1 MHTAHPV
8 QPQHVAARLA
18 TLVSALVPTPLP
30 LVLTSPDPAQPCGPV
45 KTQAGK
51 VCITPKEGVQQAQVV
66 ESKEFKTVQVPP
78 ASNDEQLRAALQAV
92 QVRCGYTLLLPC
104 NSGIG
109 LSICWLRLPG
119 MRDPGSR
126 CRLVGFSIATMTYLP
141 STFGVQYCF
150 MVLHPLHRH
159 CIPLHWL
166 PGCCLP

>member
-1 MHTAHPV
+1 MRQGSLGISSGWPSAARCRTGSMHTAHPV

-51 VCITPKEGVQQAQVV
+51 VYITPKEGVQQAQVV

-78 ASNDEQLRAALQAV
+78 ASNDEQLRAALEAV

-104 NSGIG
+104 NSSIG

-119 MRDPGSR
+119 MRDPAAAAAWLAS
-126 CRLVGFSIATMTYLP
+126 
-141 STFGVQYCF
+141 
-150 MVLHPLHRH
+150 PLRQ
-159 CIPLHWL
+159 
-166 PGCCLP
+166 